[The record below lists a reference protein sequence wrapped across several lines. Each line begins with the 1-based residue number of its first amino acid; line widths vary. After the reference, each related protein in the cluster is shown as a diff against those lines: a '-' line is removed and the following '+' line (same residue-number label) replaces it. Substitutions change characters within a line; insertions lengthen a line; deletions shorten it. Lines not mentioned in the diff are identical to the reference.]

1 MRSSFPNGGS
11 ASADLPKGR
20 PALADASAAG
30 QFQLGDLPVE
40 IGLRIGPG
48 GIDILHPEQ
57 DALAGI
63 EHRPIEECALGI
75 ILDVKAAGGR
85 LQLEETVTDM
95 HPIVFSRIPIG
106 VRSGGAFEFGTA
118 INIHAD
124 FTDEFLG
131 RAITDNQF

>member
-20 PALADASAAG
+20 PAL
-30 QFQLGDLPVE
+30 
-40 IGLRIGPG
+40 
-48 GIDILHPEQ
+48 
-57 DALAGI
+57 
-63 EHRPIEECALGI
+63 ALGI

>member
-1 MRSSFPNGGS
+1 
-11 ASADLPKGR
+11 
-20 PALADASAAG
+20 
-30 QFQLGDLPVE
+30 
-40 IGLRIGPG
+40 
-48 GIDILHPEQ
+48 
-57 DALAGI
+57 
-63 EHRPIEECALGI
+63 
-75 ILDVKAAGGR
+75 
-85 LQLEETVTDM
+85 M